1 MEGEPTAAV
10 NPFTLSAASELWS
23 SCPRPGRAQ
32 KGLTSTH
39 SYRSTLPAH
48 DPNAFA
54 CAAPRRQQR
63 SRGPLPRKPA
73 ISAAEGVPSALRPST
88 ATAPAFASAH
98 PRHRASEIR
107 ALHRS
112 WREKRR
118 RPVTES
124 PPRISASTP
133 STISASTT
141 PAARTIS
148 RGRRHARTRQ
158 PTPRWTHPM
167 PCIARFRSTAPTLE
181 RGGPGGALTT
191 QPPPHRHHRS
201 PPCRQGREAPRQ
213 RRREIRP
220 STAP

>member
-1 MEGEPTAAV
+1 VPATR
-10 NPFTLSAASELWS
+10 
-23 SCPRPGRAQ
+23 PRA

-54 CAAPRRQQR
+54 CAVPRRQQR

-88 ATAPAFASAH
+88 ATAPAFTSAH

-124 PPRISASTP
+124 PPRISTSTP

-167 PCIARFRSTAPTLE
+167 PCVARFRSTAPNA
-181 RGGPGGALTT
+181 GATRT
-191 QPPPHRHHRS
+191 RRRVDNPTSTAPS
-201 PPCRQGREAPRQ
+201 SSKPPCRQGREAARQ

>member
-1 MEGEPTAAV
+1 MREFPCSFAATSKCRRRPPRPQTKPLMMEGEPTAAV
-10 NPFTLSAASELWS
+10 NPFTLSATSELWS

-88 ATAPAFASAH
+88 ATAPAFASAA
-98 PRHRASEIR
+98 PRIRASSATSPLAR
-107 ALHRS
+107 G
-112 WREKRR
+112 RR
-118 RPVTES
+118 RPVAES
-124 PPRISASTP
+124 PPRISTSTP

-141 PAARTIS
+141 
-148 RGRRHARTRQ
+148 RQ
-158 PTPRWTHPM
+158 RADKPT
-167 PCIARFRSTAPTLE
+167 STAP
-181 RGGPGGALTT
+181 
-191 QPPPHRHHRS
+191 S
-201 PPCRQGREAPRQ
+201 
-213 RRREIRP
+213 
-220 STAP
+220 S